1 MEWTIAREGSAQF
14 SASNSHHLFPLGQK
28 YPMSTTHQ
36 AQRILPSEN
45 WNPRKVFT
53 TTMAF
58 GLGSQDLMMAR
69 CCWVSFFSWGFK
81 SCFFKVY
88 IWQHFQLFLSQD
100 SWGFITVH
108 MLIMFPVSA
117 DDEENITHNSQF
129 CDMHQIC
136 WMVSCYS
143 MGSSNHLEHI
153 DNFLRVCSFMLQYH
167 VAAARIAWQMGR
179 GNTKRKSVTR
189 DSQCSIGNFRVFRSD
204 KDHTRLAPFTN
215 GHNCQAFQKR
225 KTIWDGFLLGNPKT
239 DLTSLLSF
247 LAVSWVR
254 YYPRPSKTRWTFYK
268 GPQCLHSEKCIR
280 GLLAVSF
287 MFIQAVS
294 CWTYIENLWKL
305 AMKSASPCQ
314 KPYYMAGGNGNL
326 WIFVGPTEDQGQLP
340 SIRWVKLLDDFLV
353 VQLSQFYPS

>member
-1 MEWTIAREGSAQF
+1 MK
-14 SASNSHHLFPLGQK
+14 HLQGKEVPNFPL
-28 YPMSTTHQ
+28 
-36 AQRILPSEN
+36 ALRITSFPLAKNTPCQPPTKHWANFARWKLEPEEGFYDHNGIWAWIS
-45 WNPRKVFT
+45 RSYDGSVL
-53 TTMAF
+53 
-58 GLGSQDLMMAR
+58 LGFILL
-69 CCWVSFFSWGFK
+69 K

-88 IWQHFQLFLSQD
+88 IWQQFQLFLSQD

-108 MLIMFPVSA
+108 MLIMFAVSD
-117 DDEENITHNSQF
+117 DDEENVTHNSQL

-136 WMVSCYS
+136 WMFSCYS

-153 DNFLRVCSFMLQYH
+153 DNFLRVCSLMLQYH

-189 DSQCSIGNFRVFRSD
+189 ESQFSIGNFRVFRSD
-204 KDHTRLAPFTN
+204 KDHTTRLAPFTN

-247 LAVSWVR
+247 LAVSLVR
-254 YYPRPSKTRWTFYK
+254 YYPRPSKTSWTFYK

-280 GLLAVSF
+280 WLLAVSF

-294 CWTYIENLWKL
+294 CWTYIV
-305 AMKSASPCQ
+305 S
-314 KPYYMAGGNGNL
+314 
-326 WIFVGPTEDQGQLP
+326 
-340 SIRWVKLLDDFLV
+340 
-353 VQLSQFYPS
+353 